1 MQLCNNCI
9 HQTVCGHRKKIEDW
23 LGSKYGV
30 LDENYLFG
38 YKLDSTKLL
47 EDMFSQI
54 TKHYQNV
61 CKFYGAI
68 K

>member
-23 LGSKYGV
+23 LGIKY
-30 LDENYLFG
+30 NLFNEHDLF
-38 YKLDSTKLL
+38 YYNLDSTKLF
-47 EDMFSQI
+47 EDIFSQI
-54 TKHYQNV
+54 TKHYQNA